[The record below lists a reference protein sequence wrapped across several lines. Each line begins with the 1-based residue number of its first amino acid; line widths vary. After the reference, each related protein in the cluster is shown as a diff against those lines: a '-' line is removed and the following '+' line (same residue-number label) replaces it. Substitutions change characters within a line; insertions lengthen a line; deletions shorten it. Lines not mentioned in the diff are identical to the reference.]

1 MSIAKIKDGKI
12 EKHPVSS
19 YEIRKEFPNTSFPK
33 NIHAADLTSFGYV
46 SVLEIAPPS
55 FDPLTEKVEQ
65 APPVLVSGAWVQQY
79 EKIELAK
86 EESDKRKAE
95 AAKNKASAQRGQ
107 RNSLLAETDY
117 LALSDATLTDAMKTY
132 RQALRDVPAQSG
144 FPDNITWPTKP
155 S

>member
-19 YEIRKEFPNTSFPK
+19 SEIRKEFPNTSFPR
-33 NIHAADLTSFGYV
+33 NINSADLTPFGYV
-46 SVLEIAPPS
+46 NVLEVTPPA

-65 APPVLVSGAWVQQY
+65 APPVLVNGAWVQQY
-79 EKIELAK
+79 EKIELSK
-86 EESDKRKAE
+86 EESDQRKAD
-95 AAKNKASAQRGQ
+95 AAANKAIAQRGQ
-107 RNSLLAETDY
+107 RNDLLAATDY

-155 S
+155 